1 MVAESHLTL
10 NKSLGL
16 LPMSL
21 IDPGRITTS
30 TTRSKDSKTLRRS
43 SGQHPSQMK
52 SRAQLRTKSLEF
64 KKIVLGETTIVN
76 RTIGTITLSKD
87 NCAMSLS
94 LMIEVIEVIEVMG
107 LGLVEAVALVAG
119 AGSRIKDMTLMTIT
133 AVIMAIIEVGV
144 AIKRCL
150 IIVTRLYEIMTLAS
164 PMTRHTIQV
173 QQRIGLIKR
182 GQIAHM
188 EMKVTCV
195 IKKLFSKVMVEMI
208 DTAIAGPT
216 LMINT
221 RGVMMSLAV
230 ATVRDRIETRI
241 ISTRKRESHTLIDPS
256 TGSKNDLVAE
266 IEVLLRA
273 KTVKFTEGKEIN
285 VVITIT
291 TADET
296 LKVLTRQAKSKAE
309 LSVLRD
315 LKKVLM
321 S

>member
-1 MVAESHLTL
+1 
-10 NKSLGL
+10 
-16 LPMSL
+16 MSL

-30 TTRSKDSKTLRRS
+30 TTRSKDNKTHRRR

-52 SRAQLRTKSLEF
+52 SRVQLRKKSLEF

-76 RTIGTITLSKD
+76 RIIGTITLSKD
-87 NCAMSLS
+87 NRAMSLS
-94 LMIEVIEVIEVMG
+94 LMIEMIEVIEVMG
-107 LGLVEAVALVAG
+107 LGLVEVEAPVAG
-119 AGSRIKDMTLMTIT
+119 AASRIKDMTLMIIT

-150 IIVTRLYEIMTLAS
+150 IIETRLYETMTLAS
-164 PMTRHTIQV
+164 PMTRRTIQV

-182 GQIAHM
+182 NQIAHM

-195 IKKLFSKVMVEMI
+195 IKNLFSKVMVETI
-208 DTAIAGPT
+208 DMAIAGPT
-216 LMINT
+216 LMIDT

-256 TGSKNDLVAE
+256 TGSKKDLVAE

-273 KTVKFTEGKEIN
+273 KTVNFTEGKEIN

-291 TADET
+291 TVDEM
-296 LKVLTRQAKSKAE
+296 LKALTRRAKSKAE
-309 LSVLRD
+309 LSELRD
-315 LKKVLM
+315 LRKVLT